1 MSLIETER
9 VVAVF
14 GGGSSSISIQ
24 GQFVFQQ
31 ALIPQVAYTSTSPT
45 LSNDEMFPTF
55 SRTVPPDSLQGPAL
69 ASVCKEMGW
78 NTVGMI
84 STTDEYAS
92 KVMKQPAPPS
102 HLSCCARAP
111 RPLPVSRSVVW
122 SYF

>member
-69 ASVCKEMGW
+69 ATVCKDMGW

-92 KVMKQPAPPS
+92 KV
-102 HLSCCARAP
+102 
-111 RPLPVSRSVVW
+111 
-122 SYF
+122 